1 MKVDIGSPEIK
12 HETPTCGKRV
22 LSPVVSSELLANWD
36 TAIVD
41 LYRNGGMFVA
51 YDVRLRNCSLHYND
65 VCNEYYVR
73 YRDVTF
79 GMHDIYN
86 RR

>member
-1 MKVDIGSPEIK
+1 MNGDKIIK
-12 HETPTCGKRV
+12 ERLNDNNV
-22 LSPVVSSELLANWD
+22 LATVVFSELLANWD

-41 LYRNGGMFVA
+41 LYRNSGMFVA
-51 YDVRLRNCSLHYND
+51 YDVRLRNCSLHHNG
-65 VCNEYYVR
+65 VCNEYYVK

-79 GMHDIYN
+79 GMRDIYN

>member
-1 MKVDIGSPEIK
+1 MKIDIGSPEIK

-41 LYRNGGMFVA
+41 LYRNGGMFAA
-51 YDVRLRNCSLHYND
+51 YDVRLRNCSLHFSHFN
-65 VCNEYYVR
+65 NEYYVE

-79 GMHDIYN
+79 GLHDIYN

>member
-1 MKVDIGSPEIK
+1 MKIDMGSPEIK

-22 LSPVVSSELLANWD
+22 LSPVVSSELLAKWD

-41 LYRNGGMFVA
+41 LYRNGGMFVS
-51 YDVRLRNCSLHYND
+51 YDVRIRNCSLHFSHFN
-65 VCNEYYVR
+65 NEYYVE
-73 YRDVTF
+73 YRNVTF

>member
-1 MKVDIGSPEIK
+1 MKIDIDAPEIK
-12 HETPTCGKRV
+12 HETSTCGKRV

-41 LYRNGGMFVA
+41 LYRNGGMFTA
-51 YDVRLRNCSLHYND
+51 YDVRLRYCSLHYSQFND
-65 VCNEYYVR
+65 EYYVQ
-73 YRDVTF
+73 YRNVTF

>member
-1 MKVDIGSPEIK
+1 MKIDVGSPEIK
-12 HETPTCGKRV
+12 QDLKCDRK
-22 LSPVVSSELLANWD
+22 LSPVISSELIQNWD

-41 LYRNGGMFVA
+41 LYRNKGIFVA
-51 YDVRLRNCSLHYND
+51 YDVRLRNCSLHYNYAY
-65 VCNEYYVR
+65 NEYYVK

-79 GMHDIYN
+79 GIHDIYN

>member
-1 MKVDIGSPEIK
+1 MDTENVSKEQKDNDNN
-12 HETPTCGKRV
+12 RV

-41 LYRNGGMFVA
+41 LYRNGGMFYA

-65 VCNEYYVR
+65 AFNEYYVR
-73 YRDVTF
+73 YRNVTF

>member
-1 MKVDIGSPEIK
+1 MEIESTNIEIK
-12 HETPTCGKRV
+12 HETPTCNKRV
-22 LSPVVSSELLANWD
+22 LSPVVSTELLANWD

-41 LYRNGGMFVA
+41 LYRNGGMFVVEN
-51 YDVRLRNCSLHYND
+51 VRIRKCSLHYNET
-65 VCNEYYVR
+65 VNEYYVTC
-73 YRDVTF
+73 RDVTF